1 MHIGTVPIEKAAER
15 TVKFFISSFVCAYF
29 KNFPRKYA
37 QRRAYFRTFS

>member
-1 MHIGTVPIEKAAER
+1 MHIGTVHIEKAAER